1 MDNTAKI
8 YKPSYL
14 VTVILFGIVITVI
27 KYYGFGVADQVE
39 QLPLIYRAI
48 DSEYLTNDFFV
59 NSARTSLTRLWYS
72 EMLAA
77 LAVTK
82 ENLPLVF
89 FSLTMAVN
97 VAISTITYLFTCK
110 LYKSTLSGLYASAA
124 TMIAVTFTQ
133 GWNSEIFYSS
143 LVPAAIATPLLMGA
157 VWATLSRKIITGTLL
172 CIIASVFHPL
182 MGLELGFIL
191 LFTFILVS
199 FYEKRPVGDF
209 WKTAVFGFSILA
221 IATIAILYYEQDGL
235 RLSTEKF
242 IYILAYLR
250 HPHHYLPGRFSLED
264 YYYAAAFLL
273 PAIFIFL
280 LRKIRNSSYDNG
292 IAVMAMSII
301 LLCIGGYVFVEV
313 FPSRLWTTAQTF
325 RLLYFLKWLGLV
337 IIAGNIPTN
346 NFRGWKQL
354 GLLFA
359 TANAIVMLCSQL
371 LAMISSKVKANSKVG
386 VVTDILIL
394 AVIVVLMRQI
404 YPLLQLLPWV
414 IFLVLIVL
422 AANYYRRFIK
432 ISLLPMLIVCV
443 VLFYTNKGIYTYV
456 IAKKDAYTEK
466 VSNYFSLDN
475 TSYFADSE
483 IIMYI
488 RKKTEQNAVF
498 LTPPMWGEFR
508 LFAERAIVVDFKAFP
523 FQDKAMNEWYDR
535 LVNCYGEPTED
546 GFKVIG
552 IYNENYR
559 RINDRKLMDLRH
571 LYNFSYAVLYNNT
584 PTNFEVLSSDS
595 RFKLVRM
602 PQITNGMSDNR

>member
-27 KYYGFGVADQVE
+27 KYYGFGVADHVE

-59 NSARTSLTRLWYS
+59 NSARTSLTRFWYS

-97 VAISTITYLFTCK
+97 VAISTITYLFTCR
-110 LYKSTLSGLYASAA
+110 LYNKSPLSGLYASAA
-124 TMIAVTFTQ
+124 TMIAITFTL
-133 GWNSEIFYSS
+133 GWNAEIFYNG

-157 VWATLSRKIITGTLL
+157 VWATLCKKIVTGTLL
-172 CIIASVFHPL
+172 CIIAAVFQPL

-191 LFTFILVS
+191 LFTFILTS

-209 WKTAVFGFSILA
+209 WKKAVLGFLILA
-221 IATIAILYYEQDGL
+221 ITTITILYYEQDGL

-250 HPHHYLPGRFSLED
+250 HPHHYLPGRFGFEN
-264 YYYAAAFLL
+264 YYFAVAFLL

-280 LRKIRNSSYDNG
+280 IRKVRNSSYDNG
-292 IAVMAMSII
+292 IAAMGMSII

-325 RLLYFLKWLGLV
+325 RLLYFIKWLGLV
-337 IIAGNIPTN
+337 VIAGNIPTY
-346 NFRGWKQL
+346 NFRSWKQL

-359 TANAIVMLCSQL
+359 TANAIVMLCSHL
-371 LAMISSKVKANSKVG
+371 FVMITSKIQPNSKAG
-386 VVTDILIL
+386 VVTDILML
-394 AVIVVLMRQI
+394 AVVIVMMRQTD
-404 YPLLQLLPWV
+404 PHLQLLPWV
-414 IFLVLIVL
+414 IILLLISL
-422 AANYYRRFIK
+422 AAGYYRRFFIV
-432 ISLLPMLIVCV
+432 SAMPMLIIGSI
-443 VLFYTNKGIYTYV
+443 LFFTNEKIHTYV
-456 IAKKDAYTEK
+456 TAKKDAYTEK
-466 VSNYFSLDN
+466 VSNYFCLDN
-475 TSYFADSE
+475 TSYFASSE

-488 RKKTEQNAVF
+488 RKKTERNAVF
-498 LTPPMWGEFR
+498 LTPPMWGGFR
-508 LFAERAIVVDFKAFP
+508 IFAERAIVVDFKAFP

-535 LVNCYGEPTED
+535 LINCYGEASED
-546 GFKVIG
+546 GFNIIG
-552 IYNENYR
+552 AYNENYR
-559 RINDRKLMDLRH
+559 IINDGKLFDLKH
-571 LYNFSYAVLYNNT
+571 LYNFSYAVLYNST

-595 RFKLVRM
+595 RFKVVRI
-602 PQITNGMSDNR
+602 PE